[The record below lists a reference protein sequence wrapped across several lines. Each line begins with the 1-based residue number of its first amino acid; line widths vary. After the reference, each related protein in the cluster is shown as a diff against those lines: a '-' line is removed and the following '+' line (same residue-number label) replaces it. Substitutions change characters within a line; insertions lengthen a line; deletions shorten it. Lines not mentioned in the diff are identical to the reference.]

1 MKKIFFVVVE
11 VERYAVAGQ
20 SIYEIQ
26 SSVIK
31 SLEILFLGYVKRKSI
46 GLGLFGT
53 MLSTGIWNESPRM
66 MNVCDEFRR
75 RREASRGGEID
86 EKLSFGVEGNN
97 L

>member
-86 EKLSFGVEGNN
+86 EK
-97 L
+97 

>member
-31 SLEILFLGYVKRKSI
+31 SLEILFLGYVKRKS
-46 GLGLFGT
+46 L
-53 MLSTGIWNESPRM
+53 
-66 MNVCDEFRR
+66 
-75 RREASRGGEID
+75 
-86 EKLSFGVEGNN
+86 
-97 L
+97 